1 MAIGWK
7 KVDDKWFYLADNGE
21 MKTGII
27 QIGETYYALKN
38 NGEML
43 ENTNIEI
50 GPDGALQF

>member
-7 KVDDKWFYLADNGE
+7 KVNDKWYYLADNGE

-27 QIGETYYALKN
+27 QIEGTYYALKN

-50 GPDGALQF
+50 DSDGALQL